1 MNNSRY
7 HTAGLRV
14 LPHECAVII
23 LSVFLEIIGKRKLS
37 GWKPF
42 RGTGAEKRAG
52 YAVKTYE
59 EVTVYMGIFRCDGGT
74 AARTKS

>member
-1 MNNSRY
+1 MNVLLSFCPFLWNS
-7 HTAGLRV
+7 
-14 LPHECAVII
+14 
-23 LSVFLEIIGKRKLS
+23 SVKRKLS